1 MKPTVLALKSILP
14 DEMELLGSHYNVIPL
29 WEQSDRSAFL
39 EARGAEI
46 SAILSTY
53 DCEGVKADMMARL
66 PHLKIIGQFGAGYDN
81 IDLVA
86 AKARNIAVTNT
97 PDVLTDDTADLAM
110 QLLLNVARRGIAGD
124 RFVREGLW
132 KKGGFPLTTSLS
144 GKVAG
149 IYGMGKIGQAI
160 ARRAAAHNM
169 KIIYCSRSQKGDIPY
184 GYYGKLAALAEA
196 SDFLILACSGG
207 PETRHAVNREVLQ
220 ALGPEGYLINI
231 ARGSVVKEDD
241 LIAALEA
248 GEIAGAGLDV
258 FANEPDVPAELLK
271 HESVVLSPHVGS
283 ATRETR
289 SVMGRLVVENLNAY
303 FGGRPLLTPVLT

>member
-1 MKPTVLALKSILP
+1 MKPNVLALKSILP
-14 DEMELLGSHYNVIPL
+14 DEMKLLGSHYNVIPL
-29 WEQSDRSAFL
+29 WEQRDREGFL
-39 EARGAEI
+39 EARGAEV

-53 DCEGVKADMMARL
+53 DCEGVKADMIARL
-66 PHLKIIGQFGAGYDN
+66 PNLKIIAQFGAGYDN
-81 IDLVA
+81 IDLAA
-86 AKARNIAVTNT
+86 AKARGIAVTNT

-132 KKGGFPLTTSLS
+132 KKGGFPLSTSLS

-169 KIIYCSRSQKGDIPY
+169 KIIYCSRSPKSDIPY
-184 GYYGKLAALAEA
+184 DYYGKLAALAEA
-196 SDFLILACSGG
+196 CDFLILACSGG

-241 LIAALEA
+241 LITALEA

-258 FANEPDVPAELLK
+258 FANEPDVPARLLK
-271 HESVVLSPHVGS
+271 MDQVVLSPHVGS

>member
-1 MKPTVLALKSILP
+1 MK
-14 DEMELLGSHYNVIPL
+14 LLGSHYNVIPL
-29 WEQSDRSAFL
+29 WEQGDREGFLAASGSEVSAV
-39 EARGAEI
+39 
-46 SAILSTY
+46 LSTY
-53 DCEGVKADMMARL
+53 DCEGVKADMIARL
-66 PHLKIIGQFGAGYDN
+66 PNLKIIAQFGAGYDN
-81 IDLVA
+81 IDLAA
-86 AKARNIAVTNT
+86 AKARGIAVTNT

-132 KKGGFPLTTSLS
+132 KKGAFPLSTSLS

-160 ARRAAAHNM
+160 ARRAAGHNM
-169 KIIYCSRSQKGDIPY
+169 KIIYCSRSPKSDIPY
-184 GYYGKLAALAEA
+184 DYYGKLNALAEA
-196 SDFLILACSGG
+196 CDFLVLACSGG
-207 PETRHAVNREVLQ
+207 PETRHAADRTILR
-220 ALGPEGYLINI
+220 ALGPQGYLINI

-289 SVMGRLVVENLNAY
+289 SLMGRLVVENLNA
-303 FGGRPLLTPVLT
+303 FFEGKPLLTPVLT